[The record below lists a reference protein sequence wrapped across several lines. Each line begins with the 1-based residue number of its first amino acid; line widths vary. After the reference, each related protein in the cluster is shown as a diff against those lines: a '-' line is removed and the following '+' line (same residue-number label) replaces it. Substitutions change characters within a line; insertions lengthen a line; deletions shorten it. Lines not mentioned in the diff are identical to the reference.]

1 MNCSIAVFSIGDIW
15 QGDSFPEDFVKEIK
29 TKKLDNEFVFCQKR
43 EGDLMYYSWSWRNG
57 TINRSI
63 FACYNGFMI
72 DLNEKECFRKIASD
86 LQYIALGD
94 WKTVLPKAQNYLR
107 TSIKLIPLPIL
118 SYEKPAI
125 KKIFPKFDANELSK
139 YTDTNSTAFVS
150 KTRISEQDKVS
161 PLFVI
166 LAIIIIVVTFVTTM
180 LVAIS
185 SQEKTQQ
192 IIPERNIDRP
202 IYTTKPFQEANYL
215 PASPRT
221 ETNSS
226 KQVEKPV
233 DKKTR
238 TTAPIAESHENS
250 AILQNKY
257 FRTELQEVIN
267 EWNKSL
273 PIEIEDGI
281 RWVFTSV
288 QGSFCVLHYIVSY
301 EEHFEVLNENFSEVR
316 EHIKA
321 NIKSA
326 DKDMVEFFQALY
338 RNGFGVKVQYKLG
351 NTYRTIVI
359 AIDARELKSIIER

>member
-1 MNCSIAVFSIGDIW
+1 MNCSIAVSIGYFW

-29 TKKLDNEFVFCQKR
+29 TEKLDSEFVFCQKR
-43 EGDLMYYSWSWRNG
+43 EGDLMYYSWSWRNEK
-57 TINRSI
+57 ISSSI

-72 DLNEKECFRKIASD
+72 DLNENECFRKIASD

-94 WKTVLPKAQNYLR
+94 RKTVLPRAQNYLR

-125 KKIFPKFDANELSK
+125 KKTFPKFDANELSK

-150 KTRISEQDKVS
+150 KTRISEQDNVS
-161 PLFVI
+161 PLLVILVI
-166 LAIIIIVVTFVTTM
+166 LAIIIMVVTFVTTM

-192 IIPERNIDRP
+192 IIPERNIDP
-202 IYTTKPFQEANYL
+202 PNYL

-221 ETNSS
+221 ETNAR

-238 TTAPIAESHENS
+238 TTAPIADSHENS
-250 AILQNKY
+250 TILQNKY
-257 FRTELQEVIN
+257 FRLELQEAIN
-267 EWNKSL
+267 EFNKSL
-273 PIEIEDGI
+273 PIEVEDGI

-288 QGSFCVLHYIVSY
+288 KGSSVVFLYQVSY
-301 EEHFEVLNENFSEVR
+301 EEVFEGLNENFSEVR
-316 EHIKA
+316 ENMKA
-321 NIKSA
+321 VIKSA
-326 DKDMVEFFQALY
+326 DKDMVGFLQALY
-338 RNGFGVKVQYKLG
+338 RNGFGVKVQFRLR
-351 NTYRTIVI
+351 NTDRTIVI
-359 AIDARELKSIIER
+359 AIDARELQSIIER

>member
-1 MNCSIAVFSIGDIW
+1 MNCSIAVSIGGFW

-29 TKKLDNEFVFCQKR
+29 IKKLDSEFVFCQKR

-57 TINRSI
+57 IICRSI

-72 DLNEKECFRKIASD
+72 DLNEKECLRKIASD
-86 LQYIALGD
+86 LQDIALGD

-118 SYEKPAI
+118 SYEKPAR
-125 KKIFPKFDANELSK
+125 KKTFPKFDANELSK

-150 KTRISEQDKVS
+150 KTGISEQDKVN
-161 PLFVI
+161 PPLLFVI
-166 LAIIIIVVTFVTTM
+166 LAIIIMVVTFVTTM

-202 IYTTKPFQEANYL
+202 NYL

-221 ETNSS
+221 ETNAR

-233 DKKTR
+233 DKKTQ
-238 TTAPIAESHENS
+238 TAAPIADSHENS
-250 AILQNKY
+250 TILQNKY
-257 FRTELQEVIN
+257 FRLELQEAIN
-267 EWNKSL
+267 EFNKSL
-273 PIEIEDGI
+273 PIEVEDGI

-288 QGSFCVLHYIVSY
+288 KGSSVVFLYQVSY
-301 EEHFEVLNENFSEVR
+301 EEVFEGLNESFSEVR
-316 EHIKA
+316 ENMKA
-321 NIKSA
+321 VIKSA
-326 DKDMVEFFQALY
+326 DKDMVGFLQALY
-338 RNGFGVKVQYKLG
+338 RNGFGVKVQFRLR
-351 NTYRTIVI
+351 NTDRTIVI
-359 AIDARELKSIIER
+359 AIDARELQSIIER

>member
-43 EGDLMYYSWSWRNG
+43 EDDLMYYSWSWRNG

-107 TSIKLIPLPIL
+107 TSPKLIPLPIL
-118 SYEKPAI
+118 SYEKPAR
-125 KKIFPKFDANELSK
+125 KKTFPKFDANELSK

-150 KTRISEQDKVS
+150 KTGISEQDKVN
-161 PLFVI
+161 PLLLFVI
-166 LAIIIIVVTFVTTM
+166 LLTISVTIIVCIFVY
-180 LVAIS
+180 IS

-192 IIPERNIDRP
+192 IIPAGNIDRP
-202 IYTTKPFQEANYL
+202 IHHTPFQEENYL

-221 ETNSS
+221 ETNAL

-238 TTAPIAESHENS
+238 TTAPIADSHENS

-257 FRTELQEVIN
+257 FRTELQEAIN

-273 PIEIEDGI
+273 PIEIEAGI

-338 RNGFGVKVQYKLG
+338 RNGFGVKVRFRLR
-351 NTYRTIVI
+351 NTDRTIVI
-359 AIDARELKSIIER
+359 AIDARELKSMIER

>member
-1 MNCSIAVFSIGDIW
+1 MNCSIAVSIGDFW

-107 TSIKLIPLPIL
+107 TSPKLIPLPIL
-118 SYEKPAI
+118 SYEKPAR
-125 KKIFPKFDANELSK
+125 KKTFPKFDANELSK

-150 KTRISEQDKVS
+150 KTGISEQDKVN
-161 PLFVI
+161 PLLLFVI
-166 LAIIIIVVTFVTTM
+166 LAIIIMVVTFVTTM

-192 IIPERNIDRP
+192 IIPERNIDP
-202 IYTTKPFQEANYL
+202 PNYL

-221 ETNSS
+221 ETNAR

-233 DKKTR
+233 DKKTQ
-238 TTAPIAESHENS
+238 TAAPIADSHENS
-250 AILQNKY
+250 TILQNKY
-257 FRTELQEVIN
+257 FRTELQEAIN

-273 PIEIEDGI
+273 PIEIEAGI

-288 QGSFCVLHYIVSY
+288 QGSFCVLHYRVSY
-301 EEHFEVLNENFSEVR
+301 EDDFEGLNENFSEVR
-316 EHIKA
+316 ENIKA
-321 NIKSA
+321 NINQI
-326 DKDMVEFFQALY
+326 DIVEFLQALY
-338 RNGFGVKVQYKLG
+338 RNGFGVKVQFRLR
-351 NTYRTIVI
+351 NTDRTIVI
-359 AIDARELKSIIER
+359 AIDARELQSIIER

>member
-29 TKKLDNEFVFCQKR
+29 TEKLDSEFVFCQKR
-43 EGDLMYYSWSWRNG
+43 EGDLMYYSWSWRNEK
-57 TINRSI
+57 INRSI

-72 DLNEKECFRKIASD
+72 DLNEKGCFRKIASD
-86 LQYIALGD
+86 LQYIALRD

-125 KKIFPKFDANELSK
+125 KKTFPKFDANELSK

-185 SQEKTQQ
+185 SQEKIQQ
-192 IIPERNIDRP
+192 IIPERNIDRY
-202 IYTTKPFQEANYL
+202 ITPFQEANYL

-238 TTAPIAESHENS
+238 TTAPIADSHENS

-257 FRTELQEVIN
+257 FLLELQEAIN
-267 EWNKSL
+267 ELNKSL
-273 PIEIEDGI
+273 PIEVEDGI

-288 QGSFCVLHYIVSY
+288 QGPFCVSLYMVSY
-301 EEHFEVLNENFSEVR
+301 EDEEDFEDLISEAREN
-316 EHIKA
+316 IKA
-321 NIKSA
+321 IIKSA

-351 NTYRTIVI
+351 NTYGTIVI
-359 AIDARELKSIIER
+359 TIDARELKSIIER

>member
-1 MNCSIAVFSIGDIW
+1 MNCSIAVSIGYFW

-29 TKKLDNEFVFCQKR
+29 TEKLDSEFVFCQKR
-43 EGDLMYYSWSWRNG
+43 EGDLMYYSWSWRNEK
-57 TINRSI
+57 ISSII

-72 DLNEKECFRKIASD
+72 DLNENECFRKIASD

-94 WKTVLPKAQNYLR
+94 RKTVLPRAQNYLR

-125 KKIFPKFDANELSK
+125 KKTFPKFDANELSK

-150 KTRISEQDKVS
+150 KTRISEQDNVS
-161 PLFVI
+161 PLLVI
-166 LAIIIIVVTFVTTM
+166 LAIIIMVVTFVTTM

-192 IIPERNIDRP
+192 IIPERNIDP
-202 IYTTKPFQEANYL
+202 PNYL

-221 ETNSS
+221 ETNAR

-238 TTAPIAESHENS
+238 TTAPIADSHENS
-250 AILQNKY
+250 TILQNKY
-257 FRTELQEVIN
+257 FRLELQEAIN
-267 EWNKSL
+267 EFNKSL
-273 PIEIEDGI
+273 PIEVEDGI

-288 QGSFCVLHYIVSY
+288 KGSSVVFLYQVSY
-301 EEHFEVLNENFSEVR
+301 EEVFEGLNESFSEVR
-316 EHIKA
+316 ENMKA
-321 NIKSA
+321 VIKSA
-326 DKDMVEFFQALY
+326 DKDMVGFLQALY
-338 RNGFGVKVQYKLG
+338 RNGFGVKVQFRLR
-351 NTYRTIVI
+351 NTDRTIVI
-359 AIDARELKSIIER
+359 AIDARELQSIIER

>member
-1 MNCSIAVFSIGDIW
+1 MNCSIAVSIGDFW

-43 EGDLMYYSWSWRNG
+43 EDDLMYYSWSWRNG

-107 TSIKLIPLPIL
+107 TSPKLIPLPIL
-118 SYEKPAI
+118 SYEKPAR
-125 KKIFPKFDANELSK
+125 KKTFPKFDANELSK

-150 KTRISEQDKVS
+150 KTGISEQDKVN
-161 PLFVI
+161 PLLLFVI
-166 LAIIIIVVTFVTTM
+166 LAIIIMVVTFVTTM

-192 IIPERNIDRP
+192 IIPERNIDP
-202 IYTTKPFQEANYL
+202 PNYL

-221 ETNSS
+221 ETNAR

-233 DKKTR
+233 DKKTQ
-238 TTAPIAESHENS
+238 TAAPIADSHENS
-250 AILQNKY
+250 TILQNKY
-257 FRTELQEVIN
+257 FRLELQEAIN
-267 EWNKSL
+267 EFNKSL
-273 PIEIEDGI
+273 PIEVEDGI

-288 QGSFCVLHYIVSY
+288 KGSSVVFLYQVSY
-301 EEHFEVLNENFSEVR
+301 EEVFEGLNESFSEVR
-316 EHIKA
+316 ENMKA
-321 NIKSA
+321 VIKSA
-326 DKDMVEFFQALY
+326 DKDMVGFLQALY
-338 RNGFGVKVQYKLG
+338 RNGFGVKVQFRLR
-351 NTYRTIVI
+351 NTDRTIVI
-359 AIDARELKSIIER
+359 AIDARELQSIIER

>member
-1 MNCSIAVFSIGDIW
+1 MNCSIAVSIGYFW

-29 TKKLDNEFVFCQKR
+29 TEKLDSEFVFCQKR
-43 EGDLMYYSWSWRNG
+43 EGDLMYYSWSWRNEK
-57 TINRSI
+57 ISSSI

-72 DLNEKECFRKIASD
+72 DLNENECFRKIASD

-94 WKTVLPKAQNYLR
+94 RKTVLPRAQNYLR

-125 KKIFPKFDANELSK
+125 KKTFPKFDANELSK

-161 PLFVI
+161 PLLVI
-166 LAIIIIVVTFVTTM
+166 LAIIIMVVTFVTNM

-192 IIPERNIDRP
+192 IIPERNIDP
-202 IYTTKPFQEANYL
+202 PNYL

-221 ETNSS
+221 ETNAR

-233 DKKTR
+233 DKKTQ
-238 TTAPIAESHENS
+238 TAAPIADSHENS
-250 AILQNKY
+250 TILQNKY
-257 FRTELQEVIN
+257 FRLELQEAIN
-267 EWNKSL
+267 EFNKSL
-273 PIEIEDGI
+273 PIEVEDGI

-288 QGSFCVLHYIVSY
+288 KGSSVVFLYQVSY
-301 EEHFEVLNENFSEVR
+301 EEVFEGLNESFSEVR
-316 EHIKA
+316 ENMKA
-321 NIKSA
+321 VIKSA
-326 DKDMVEFFQALY
+326 DKDMVGFLQALY
-338 RNGFGVKVQYKLG
+338 RNGFGVKVQFRLR
-351 NTYRTIVI
+351 NTDRTIVI
-359 AIDARELKSIIER
+359 AIDARELQSIIER

>member
-43 EGDLMYYSWSWRNG
+43 EDDLMYYSWSWRNEK
-57 TINRSI
+57 INRSI

-107 TSIKLIPLPIL
+107 TSPKLIPLPIL
-118 SYEKPAI
+118 SYEKPAR
-125 KKIFPKFDANELSK
+125 KKTFPKFDANELSK

-150 KTRISEQDKVS
+150 KTRISEQDKVNFL

-166 LAIIIIVVTFVTTM
+166 LLTISVTIIVCIFVY
-180 LVAIS
+180 IS

-192 IIPERNIDRP
+192 IIPAGNIDRP
-202 IYTTKPFQEANYL
+202 IHHTPFQEENYL

-221 ETNSS
+221 ETNAL

-238 TTAPIAESHENS
+238 TTAPIADSHENS

-257 FRTELQEVIN
+257 FRTELQEAIN

-273 PIEIEDGI
+273 PIEIEAGI

-338 RNGFGVKVQYKLG
+338 RNGFGVKVRFRLR
-351 NTYRTIVI
+351 NTDRTIVI
-359 AIDARELKSIIER
+359 AIDARELKSMIER

>member
-1 MNCSIAVFSIGDIW
+1 MNCSIAVSIGGFW

-29 TKKLDNEFVFCQKR
+29 IKKLDNEFVFCQKR
-43 EGDLMYYSWSWRNG
+43 EGDLMYYSWSWWNE
-57 TINRSI
+57 TIHRSI

-72 DLNEKECFRKIASD
+72 DLNEKECLRKIASD
-86 LQYIALGD
+86 LRYIALENR
-94 WKTVLPKAQNYLR
+94 KTVLPKAQNYLR

-125 KKIFPKFDANELSK
+125 KKTFPKFDANELSK

-150 KTRISEQDKVS
+150 KTGIFEQYNVNLL

-166 LAIIIIVVTFVTTM
+166 LLIIVVAIIVCIFVH
-180 LVAIS
+180 IS

-221 ETNSS
+221 ETNAL

-238 TTAPIAESHENS
+238 TTAPIADSHENS
-250 AILQNKY
+250 TILQNKY
-257 FRTELQEVIN
+257 FLLELQEVIN

-273 PIEIEDGI
+273 PIEVEDGI

-288 QGSFCVLHYIVSY
+288 QGSFCVLHYRVSY
-301 EEHFEVLNENFSEVR
+301 EDDFEGLNENFSEVR
-316 EHIKA
+316 ENIKA
-321 NIKSA
+321 NINQI
-326 DKDMVEFFQALY
+326 DIVEFLQALY
-338 RNGFGVKVQYKLG
+338 RNGFGVKVQFRLR
-351 NTYRTIVI
+351 NTDRTIVI
-359 AIDARELKSIIER
+359 AIDARELKSMIER

>member
-15 QGDSFPEDFVKEIK
+15 QGDIFPEDFVKEIK
-29 TKKLDNEFVFCQKR
+29 NKKLDSEFVFCQKR
-43 EGDLMYYSWSWRNG
+43 EGDLMYYSWSWRNEK
-57 TINRSI
+57 INRSI

-118 SYEKPAI
+118 SYEKPAR
-125 KKIFPKFDANELSK
+125 KKTFPKFDANELSK

-150 KTRISEQDKVS
+150 KTGISEQDKVN
-161 PLFVI
+161 PLLLFVI
-166 LAIIIIVVTFVTTM
+166 LLTISVTIIVCIFVY
-180 LVAIS
+180 IS

-202 IYTTKPFQEANYL
+202 IHHTPFQEENYL

-221 ETNSS
+221 EPNVR
-226 KQVEKPV
+226 KQVEKSV
-233 DKKTR
+233 DKKTQ
-238 TTAPIAESHENS
+238 TAAPIAESHENS
-250 AILQNKY
+250 TILQNKR
-257 FRTELQEVIN
+257 FRTELQESIN

-273 PIEIEDGI
+273 PIEVEDGI

-288 QGSFCVLHYIVSY
+288 QGSFCVLHYRVSY
-301 EEHFEVLNENFSEVR
+301 EDEEDFEGLISEVR
-316 EHIKA
+316 ENIKA

-326 DKDMVEFFQALY
+326 DKDMVEFLQALY
-338 RNGFGVKVQYKLG
+338 RNGFGVKVQFRLR
-351 NTYRTIVI
+351 NTDRTIVI

>member
-29 TKKLDNEFVFCQKR
+29 TKKLDSEFVFCQKR
-43 EGDLMYYSWSWRNG
+43 EGDLMYYSWSWRNEK
-57 TINRSI
+57 INRSI

-86 LQYIALGD
+86 LRYIALGD

-107 TSIKLIPLPIL
+107 TSPKLIPLPIL
-118 SYEKPAI
+118 SYEKPAR
-125 KKIFPKFDANELSK
+125 KKTFPKFDANELSK
-139 YTDTNSTAFVS
+139 YTDTNSTIFVC
-150 KTRISEQDKVS
+150 KTGISEQDKVYL

-166 LAIIIIVVTFVTTM
+166 LLAIKVAIIVCIFVY
-180 LVAIS
+180 IS

-202 IYTTKPFQEANYL
+202 IHHTPFQEENYL

-221 ETNSS
+221 EPNVR
-226 KQVEKPV
+226 KQVEKSV
-233 DKKTR
+233 DKKTQ
-238 TTAPIAESHENS
+238 TAAPIAESHENS
-250 AILQNKY
+250 TILQNKR
-257 FRTELQEVIN
+257 FRTELQESIN

-273 PIEIEDGI
+273 PIEVEDGI

-288 QGSFCVLHYIVSY
+288 QGSFCVLHYRVSY
-301 EEHFEVLNENFSEVR
+301 EDEEDFEGLISEVR
-316 EHIKA
+316 ENIKA

-326 DKDMVEFFQALY
+326 DKDMVEFLQALY
-338 RNGFGVKVQYKLG
+338 RNGFGVKVQFRLR
-351 NTYRTIVI
+351 NTDRTIVI
-359 AIDARELKSIIER
+359 AIDARELKSMIER

>member
-43 EGDLMYYSWSWRNG
+43 EDDLMYYSWSWRNG

-107 TSIKLIPLPIL
+107 TSPKLIPLPIL
-118 SYEKPAI
+118 SYEKPAR
-125 KKIFPKFDANELSK
+125 KKTFPKFDANELSK

-150 KTRISEQDKVS
+150 KTGISEQDKVN
-161 PLFVI
+161 PLLLFVI
-166 LAIIIIVVTFVTTM
+166 LLTISVTIIVCIFVY
-180 LVAIS
+180 IS

-192 IIPERNIDRP
+192 IIPAGNIDRP
-202 IYTTKPFQEANYL
+202 IHHTPFQEENYL

-221 ETNSS
+221 ETNAL

-238 TTAPIAESHENS
+238 TTAPIADSHENS

-257 FRTELQEVIN
+257 FRTELQEAIN

-273 PIEIEDGI
+273 PIEIEAGI

-288 QGSFCVLHYIVSY
+288 QGSSVVFLYQMSY
-301 EEHFEVLNENFSEVR
+301 EEDFEGLNGNSSKVR
-316 EHIKA
+316 ENIKA
-321 NIKSA
+321 VIKSA
-326 DKDMVEFFQALY
+326 DKDMVEFLEALY
-338 RNGFGVKVQYKLG
+338 LNGFGVILQFRLKD
-351 NTYRTIVI
+351 TDRTIVV

>member
-15 QGDSFPEDFVKEIK
+15 QGDSFPEDFVKEIR
-29 TKKLDNEFVFCQKR
+29 TKKLDNEFIFCQKR
-43 EGDLMYYSWSWRNG
+43 EGDLMYYSWSWRNE
-57 TINRSI
+57 TIDRSI

-86 LQYIALGD
+86 LRYIALGD

-125 KKIFPKFDANELSK
+125 KKTFPKFDANELSK

-150 KTRISEQDKVS
+150 KTGISEQDKVN
-161 PLFVI
+161 PLLLFVI
-166 LAIIIIVVTFVTTM
+166 LAIIIMVVTFVTTM

-192 IIPERNIDRP
+192 IIPERNIDP
-202 IYTTKPFQEANYL
+202 PNYL

-221 ETNSS
+221 ETNAR

-233 DKKTR
+233 DKKTQ
-238 TTAPIAESHENS
+238 TAAPIADSHENS
-250 AILQNKY
+250 TILQNKY
-257 FRTELQEVIN
+257 FRLELQEAIN
-267 EWNKSL
+267 EFNKSL
-273 PIEIEDGI
+273 PIEVEDGI

-326 DKDMVEFFQALY
+326 DKDMVEFLQALY
-338 RNGFGVKVQYKLG
+338 RNGFGVKVQFRLR
-351 NTYRTIVI
+351 NTDRTIVI
-359 AIDARELKSIIER
+359 AIDARELQSIIER

>member
-1 MNCSIAVFSIGDIW
+1 MNCSIAVSIGDFW

-43 EGDLMYYSWSWRNG
+43 EDDLMYYSWSWRNG
-57 TINRSI
+57 TIDRSI

-118 SYEKPAI
+118 SYEKPAR
-125 KKIFPKFDANELSK
+125 KKVFPKFDANELSK
-139 YTDTNSTAFVS
+139 YTDTNSTIFVC
-150 KTRISEQDKVS
+150 KTGISEQDKVNLL
-161 PLFVI
+161 PLFVL

-202 IYTTKPFQEANYL
+202 IHHTPFQEENYL

-221 ETNSS
+221 ETNAL

-233 DKKTR
+233 DKKTQ
-238 TTAPIAESHENS
+238 TAAPIAESHENS
-250 AILQNKY
+250 TILQNKY
-257 FRTELQEVIN
+257 FRTELQEAIN

-273 PIEIEDGI
+273 PIEIEAGI

-301 EEHFEVLNENFSEVR
+301 EEHFEILNENFSEVR

-338 RNGFGVKVQYKLG
+338 RNGFGVKVQYRLR
-351 NTYRTIVI
+351 NTDRTIVI
-359 AIDARELKSIIER
+359 TIDARELKSIIER

>member
-1 MNCSIAVFSIGDIW
+1 
-15 QGDSFPEDFVKEIK
+15 
-29 TKKLDNEFVFCQKR
+29 
-43 EGDLMYYSWSWRNG
+43 MY
-57 TINRSI
+57 IC
-63 FACYNGFMI
+63 A
-72 DLNEKECFRKIASD
+72 
-86 LQYIALGD
+86 
-94 WKTVLPKAQNYLR
+94 YL
-107 TSIKLIPLPIL
+107 SL
-118 SYEKPAI
+118 
-125 KKIFPKFDANELSK
+125 
-139 YTDTNSTAFVS
+139 
-150 KTRISEQDKVS
+150 
-161 PLFVI
+161 
-166 LAIIIIVVTFVTTM
+166 
-180 LVAIS
+180 
-185 SQEKTQQ
+185 EKTQQ
-192 IIPERNIDRP
+192 IIPAGNIERP

-221 ETNSS
+221 ETNAL

-250 AILQNKY
+250 TILQNKR
-257 FRTELQEVIN
+257 FRTELQEAIN

-273 PIEIEDGI
+273 PIEIEAGI

-326 DKDMVEFFQALY
+326 DKDMLEFLQALY
-338 RNGFGVKVQYKLG
+338 RNGFGVKVQFRLI
-351 NTYRTIVI
+351 NTDRTIVV

>member
-1 MNCSIAVFSIGDIW
+1 MNCSIAVSIGDFW

-107 TSIKLIPLPIL
+107 TSPKLIPLPIL
-118 SYEKPAI
+118 SYEKPAR
-125 KKIFPKFDANELSK
+125 KKTFPKFDANELSK

-150 KTRISEQDKVS
+150 KTGISEQDKVN
-161 PLFVI
+161 PLLLFVI
-166 LAIIIIVVTFVTTM
+166 LAIIIMVVTFVTTM

-192 IIPERNIDRP
+192 IIPERNIDP
-202 IYTTKPFQEANYL
+202 PNYL

-221 ETNSS
+221 ETNAR

-233 DKKTR
+233 DKKTQ
-238 TTAPIAESHENS
+238 TAAPIADSHENS
-250 AILQNKY
+250 TILQNKY
-257 FRTELQEVIN
+257 FRLELQEAIN
-267 EWNKSL
+267 EFNKSL
-273 PIEIEDGI
+273 PIEVEDGI

-288 QGSFCVLHYIVSY
+288 KGSSVVFLYQVSY
-301 EEHFEVLNENFSEVR
+301 EEVFEGLNESFSEVR
-316 EHIKA
+316 ENMKA
-321 NIKSA
+321 VIKSA
-326 DKDMVEFFQALY
+326 DKDMVGFLQALY
-338 RNGFGVKVQYKLG
+338 RNGFGVKVQFRLR
-351 NTYRTIVI
+351 NTDRTIVI
-359 AIDARELKSIIER
+359 AIDARELQSIIER

>member
-1 MNCSIAVFSIGDIW
+1 MNCSIAVSIGYFW

-29 TKKLDNEFVFCQKR
+29 TEKLDSEFVFCQKR
-43 EGDLMYYSWSWRNG
+43 EGDLMYYSWSWRNEK
-57 TINRSI
+57 ISSSI

-72 DLNEKECFRKIASD
+72 DLNENECFRKIASD

-125 KKIFPKFDANELSK
+125 KKTFPKFDANELSK

-161 PLFVI
+161 PLLVI
-166 LAIIIIVVTFVTTM
+166 LAIIIMVVTFVTTM

-192 IIPERNIDRP
+192 IIPERNIDP
-202 IYTTKPFQEANYL
+202 PNYL

-221 ETNSS
+221 ETNAL

-233 DKKTR
+233 DKKTQ
-238 TTAPIAESHENS
+238 TAAPIADSHENS
-250 AILQNKY
+250 TILQNKY
-257 FRTELQEVIN
+257 FRLELQEAIN
-267 EWNKSL
+267 EFNKSL
-273 PIEIEDGI
+273 PIEVEDGI

-288 QGSFCVLHYIVSY
+288 KGSSVVFLYQVSY
-301 EEHFEVLNENFSEVR
+301 EEVFEGLNESFSEVR
-316 EHIKA
+316 ENMKA
-321 NIKSA
+321 VIKSA
-326 DKDMVEFFQALY
+326 DKDMVGFLQALY
-338 RNGFGVKVQYKLG
+338 RNGFGVKVQFRLR
-351 NTYRTIVI
+351 NTDRTIVI
-359 AIDARELKSIIER
+359 AIDARELQSIIER

>member
-1 MNCSIAVFSIGDIW
+1 MNCSIAVSIGDFW

-29 TKKLDNEFVFCQKR
+29 TEKLDSEFVFCQKR
-43 EGDLMYYSWSWRNG
+43 EGDLMYYSWSWRNEK
-57 TINRSI
+57 ISSSI

-94 WKTVLPKAQNYLR
+94 RKTVLPRAQNYLR

-125 KKIFPKFDANELSK
+125 KKTFPKFDANELSK

-161 PLFVI
+161 PLLVI
-166 LAIIIIVVTFVTTM
+166 LAIIIMVVTFVTNM

-192 IIPERNIDRP
+192 IIPERNIDP
-202 IYTTKPFQEANYL
+202 PNYL

-221 ETNSS
+221 ETNAR

-233 DKKTR
+233 DKKTQ
-238 TTAPIAESHENS
+238 TAAPIADSLENS
-250 AILQNKY
+250 TILQNKY
-257 FRTELQEVIN
+257 FRLELQEAIN
-267 EWNKSL
+267 EFNKSL
-273 PIEIEDGI
+273 PIEVEDGI

-288 QGSFCVLHYIVSY
+288 KGSSVVFLYQVSY
-301 EEHFEVLNENFSEVR
+301 EEVFEGLNESFSEVR
-316 EHIKA
+316 ENMKA
-321 NIKSA
+321 VIKSA
-326 DKDMVEFFQALY
+326 DKDMVGFLQALY
-338 RNGFGVKVQYKLG
+338 RNGFGVKVQFRLR
-351 NTYRTIVI
+351 NTDRTIVI
-359 AIDARELKSIIER
+359 AIDARELQSIIER

>member
-1 MNCSIAVFSIGDIW
+1 MNCSIAVSIGDFW

-107 TSIKLIPLPIL
+107 TSPKLIPLPIL
-118 SYEKPAI
+118 SYEKPAR
-125 KKIFPKFDANELSK
+125 KKTFPKFDANELSK

-150 KTRISEQDKVS
+150 KTRISEQDKVN
-161 PLFVI
+161 PLLLFVI
-166 LAIIIIVVTFVTTM
+166 LAIIIMVVTFVTTM

-192 IIPERNIDRP
+192 IIPERNIDP
-202 IYTTKPFQEANYL
+202 PNYL

-221 ETNSS
+221 ETNAR

-233 DKKTR
+233 DKKTQ
-238 TTAPIAESHENS
+238 TAAPIADSHENS
-250 AILQNKY
+250 TILQNKY
-257 FRTELQEVIN
+257 FRLELQEAIN
-267 EWNKSL
+267 EFNKSL
-273 PIEIEDGI
+273 PIEVEDGI

-288 QGSFCVLHYIVSY
+288 KGSSVVFLYQVSY
-301 EEHFEVLNENFSEVR
+301 EEVFEGLNESFSEVR
-316 EHIKA
+316 ENMKA
-321 NIKSA
+321 VIKSA
-326 DKDMVEFFQALY
+326 DKDMVGFLQALY
-338 RNGFGVKVQYKLG
+338 RNGFGVKVQFRLR
-351 NTYRTIVI
+351 NTDRTIVI
-359 AIDARELKSIIER
+359 AIDARELQSIIER

>member
-29 TKKLDNEFVFCQKR
+29 TKKLDNEFIFCQKR
-43 EGDLMYYSWSWRNG
+43 EGDLMYYSWSWRNEK
-57 TINRSI
+57 INRSI

-86 LQYIALGD
+86 LRYIALGD

-118 SYEKPAI
+118 SYEKPAR
-125 KKIFPKFDANELSK
+125 KKTFPKFDANELSK

-185 SQEKTQQ
+185 SQEKIQQ

-273 PIEIEDGI
+273 PIEVEDGI

-288 QGSFCVLHYIVSY
+288 QGSFCVLHYRVSY
-301 EEHFEVLNENFSEVR
+301 EDDFEGLNENFSEVR
-316 EHIKA
+316 ENIKA
-321 NIKSA
+321 NINQI
-326 DKDMVEFFQALY
+326 DIVEFLQALY
-338 RNGFGVKVQYKLG
+338 RNGFGVKVQFRLR
-351 NTYRTIVI
+351 NTDRTIVI
-359 AIDARELKSIIER
+359 AIDARELQSIIER

>member
-1 MNCSIAVFSIGDIW
+1 MNCSIAVSIGNFW
-15 QGDSFPEDFVKEIK
+15 QGDNFPEDFVKEIK
-29 TKKLDNEFVFCQKR
+29 IKKLDNEFVFCQKR
-43 EGDLMYYSWSWRNG
+43 ESDLMYYSWSWRNG
-57 TINRSI
+57 IIYRSI

-86 LQYIALGD
+86 LRYIALGD

-118 SYEKPAI
+118 SYEKPAR
-125 KKIFPKFDANELSK
+125 KKTFPKFDANELSK

-150 KTRISEQDKVS
+150 KTGISEQDKVN
-161 PLFVI
+161 PLLLFVI
-166 LAIIIIVVTFVTTM
+166 LLTISVTIIVCIFVY
-180 LVAIS
+180 IS

-192 IIPERNIDRP
+192 IIPAGNIERP
-202 IYTTKPFQEANYL
+202 IHRMPFQEENYL

-221 ETNSS
+221 ETDAR

-250 AILQNKY
+250 TILQNKR

-273 PIEIEDGI
+273 PIEVEDGI

-301 EEHFEVLNENFSEVR
+301 EEHFEVLNENFSEER
-316 EHIKA
+316 ENIKA

-326 DKDMVEFFQALY
+326 DKDMVEFLQALY
-338 RNGFGVKVQYKLG
+338 RNGFGVKVRFRLR
-351 NTYRTIVI
+351 NTDRTIVV

>member
-1 MNCSIAVFSIGDIW
+1 MNCSIAVSIGDFW

-43 EGDLMYYSWSWRNG
+43 EDDLMYYSWSWRNG

-107 TSIKLIPLPIL
+107 TSPKLIPLPIL

-125 KKIFPKFDANELSK
+125 KKTFPKFDANELSK

-161 PLFVI
+161 PLLVI
-166 LAIIIIVVTFVTTM
+166 LAIIIMVVTFVTNM

-192 IIPERNIDRP
+192 IIPERNIDP
-202 IYTTKPFQEANYL
+202 PNYL

-221 ETNSS
+221 ETNAR

-233 DKKTR
+233 DKKTQ
-238 TTAPIAESHENS
+238 TAAPIADSLENS
-250 AILQNKY
+250 TILQNKY
-257 FRTELQEVIN
+257 FRLELQEAIN
-267 EWNKSL
+267 EFNKSL
-273 PIEIEDGI
+273 PIEVEDGI

-288 QGSFCVLHYIVSY
+288 KGSSVVFLYQVSY
-301 EEHFEVLNENFSEVR
+301 EEVFEGLNESFSEVR
-316 EHIKA
+316 ENMKA
-321 NIKSA
+321 VIKSA
-326 DKDMVEFFQALY
+326 DKDMVGFLQALY
-338 RNGFGVKVQYKLG
+338 RNGFGVKVQFRLR
-351 NTYRTIVI
+351 NTDRTIVI
-359 AIDARELKSIIER
+359 AIDARELQSIIER

>member
-1 MNCSIAVFSIGDIW
+1 MNCSIAVSIGDFW

-43 EGDLMYYSWSWRNG
+43 EDDLMYYSWSWRNG
-57 TINRSI
+57 TIDRSI

-118 SYEKPAI
+118 SYEKPAR
-125 KKIFPKFDANELSK
+125 KKTFPKFDANELSK

-150 KTRISEQDKVS
+150 KTGISEQDKVN
-161 PLFVI
+161 PLLLFVI
-166 LAIIIIVVTFVTTM
+166 LLTISVTIIVCIFVY
-180 LVAIS
+180 IS
-185 SQEKTQQ
+185 SQEKTQP

-215 PASPRT
+215 PASSRT
-221 ETNSS
+221 ETNAR

-233 DKKTR
+233 DKKTQ
-238 TTAPIAESHENS
+238 TAAPIAESHENS
-250 AILQNKY
+250 TILQNKR
-257 FRTELQEVIN
+257 FRTELQESIN

-273 PIEIEDGI
+273 PIEVEDGI

-288 QGSFCVLHYIVSY
+288 QGSFCVLHYRVSY
-301 EEHFEVLNENFSEVR
+301 EDEEDFEGLISEVR
-316 EHIKA
+316 ENIKA

-326 DKDMVEFFQALY
+326 DKDMLEFLQALY
-338 RNGFGVKVQYKLG
+338 RNGFGVKVQFRLR
-351 NTYRTIVI
+351 NTDRTIVI
-359 AIDARELKSIIER
+359 AIDARELKSMIER

>member
-1 MNCSIAVFSIGDIW
+1 MNCSIAVSIGDFW

-43 EGDLMYYSWSWRNG
+43 EDDLMYYSWSWRNEK
-57 TINRSI
+57 ISSSI

-107 TSIKLIPLPIL
+107 TSPKLIPLPIL
-118 SYEKPAI
+118 SYEKPAR
-125 KKIFPKFDANELSK
+125 KKTFPKFDANELSK

-150 KTRISEQDKVS
+150 KTRISEQDKVN
-161 PLFVI
+161 PLLLFVI
-166 LAIIIIVVTFVTTM
+166 LAIIIMVVTFVTTM

-192 IIPERNIDRP
+192 IIPERNIDP
-202 IYTTKPFQEANYL
+202 PNYL

-221 ETNSS
+221 ETNAR

-233 DKKTR
+233 DKKTQ
-238 TTAPIAESHENS
+238 TAAPIADSHENS
-250 AILQNKY
+250 TILQNKY
-257 FRTELQEVIN
+257 FRLELQEAIN
-267 EWNKSL
+267 EFNKSL
-273 PIEIEDGI
+273 PIEVEDGI

-288 QGSFCVLHYIVSY
+288 KGSSVVFLYQVSY
-301 EEHFEVLNENFSEVR
+301 EEVFEGLNESFSEVR
-316 EHIKA
+316 ENMKA
-321 NIKSA
+321 VIKSA
-326 DKDMVEFFQALY
+326 DKDMVGFLQALY
-338 RNGFGVKVQYKLG
+338 RNGFGVKVQFRLR
-351 NTYRTIVI
+351 NTDRTIVI
-359 AIDARELKSIIER
+359 AIDARELQSIIER

>member
-1 MNCSIAVFSIGDIW
+1 MNCSIAVSIGYFW

-29 TKKLDNEFVFCQKR
+29 TEKLDSEFVFCQKR
-43 EGDLMYYSWSWRNG
+43 EGDLMYYSWSWRNEK
-57 TINRSI
+57 ISSSI

-72 DLNEKECFRKIASD
+72 DLNENECFRKIASD

-94 WKTVLPKAQNYLR
+94 RKTVLPRAQNYLR

-125 KKIFPKFDANELSK
+125 KKTFPKFDANELSK

-150 KTRISEQDKVS
+150 KTRISEQDNVS
-161 PLFVI
+161 PLLVI
-166 LAIIIIVVTFVTTM
+166 LAIIIMVVTFVTTM

-192 IIPERNIDRP
+192 IIPERNIDP
-202 IYTTKPFQEANYL
+202 PNYL

-221 ETNSS
+221 ETNAR

-238 TTAPIAESHENS
+238 TTAPIADSHENS
-250 AILQNKY
+250 TILQNKY
-257 FRTELQEVIN
+257 FRLELQEAIN

-273 PIEIEDGI
+273 PIEIEAGI

-326 DKDMVEFFQALY
+326 DKDMVEFLEALY
-338 RNGFGVKVQYKLG
+338 RNGFGVKVRFRLR
-351 NTYRTIVI
+351 NTDRTIVV

>member
-29 TKKLDNEFVFCQKR
+29 TEKLDSEFVFCQKR
-43 EGDLMYYSWSWRNG
+43 EGDLMYYSWSWRNEK
-57 TINRSI
+57 ISSSI

-72 DLNEKECFRKIASD
+72 DLNENECFRKIASD

-94 WKTVLPKAQNYLR
+94 RKTVLPRAQNYLR

-125 KKIFPKFDANELSK
+125 KKTFPKFDANELSK

-161 PLFVI
+161 PLLVI
-166 LAIIIIVVTFVTTM
+166 LAIIIMVVTFVTNM

-192 IIPERNIDRP
+192 IIPERNIDP
-202 IYTTKPFQEANYL
+202 PNYL

-221 ETNSS
+221 ETNAR

-233 DKKTR
+233 DKKTQ
-238 TTAPIAESHENS
+238 TAAPIADSHENS
-250 AILQNKY
+250 TILQNKY
-257 FRTELQEVIN
+257 FRLELQEAIN
-267 EWNKSL
+267 EFNKSL
-273 PIEIEDGI
+273 PIEVEDGI

-288 QGSFCVLHYIVSY
+288 KGSSVVFLYQVSY
-301 EEHFEVLNENFSEVR
+301 EEVFEGLNESFSEVR
-316 EHIKA
+316 ENMKA
-321 NIKSA
+321 VIKSA
-326 DKDMVEFFQALY
+326 DKDMVGFLQALY
-338 RNGFGVKVQYKLG
+338 RNGFGVKVQFRLR
-351 NTYRTIVI
+351 NTDRTIVI
-359 AIDARELKSIIER
+359 AIDARELQSIIER

>member
-1 MNCSIAVFSIGDIW
+1 MNCSVAVSIGDIW

-43 EGDLMYYSWSWRNG
+43 EGDLMYYSWSWRNEK
-57 TINRSI
+57 ISSSI

-72 DLNEKECFRKIASD
+72 DLNENECFRKIASD

-94 WKTVLPKAQNYLR
+94 RKTVLPRAQNYLR

-125 KKIFPKFDANELSK
+125 KKTFPKFDANELSK

-150 KTRISEQDKVS
+150 KTGISEQDKVNFL

-166 LAIIIIVVTFVTTM
+166 KLLILVVAYFVCM
-180 LVAIS
+180 LVHIS

-221 ETNSS
+221 ETNAR

-238 TTAPIAESHENS
+238 TTAPIADSHENS

-273 PIEIEDGI
+273 PIEIEAGI

-288 QGSFCVLHYIVSY
+288 QGSFCVLHYRVSY
-301 EEHFEVLNENFSEVR
+301 EEHFEVLNENEVR
-316 EHIKA
+316 ENIKA

-326 DKDMVEFFQALY
+326 DKDMVEFLQALY
-338 RNGFGVKVQYKLG
+338 RNGFGVKVRFRLR
-351 NTYRTIVI
+351 NTDRTIVV
-359 AIDARELKSIIER
+359 AIDARELQSIIER

>member
-1 MNCSIAVFSIGDIW
+1 MNCSIAVSIGNFW
-15 QGDSFPEDFVKEIK
+15 QGDNFPEDFVKEIK
-29 TKKLDNEFVFCQKR
+29 IKKLDNEFVFCQKR
-43 EGDLMYYSWSWRNG
+43 ESDLMYYSWSWRNG
-57 TINRSI
+57 IIYRSI

-86 LQYIALGD
+86 LRYIALGD

-125 KKIFPKFDANELSK
+125 KKTFPKFDANELSK
-139 YTDTNSTAFVS
+139 YTDTNSTAFVC
-150 KTRISEQDKVS
+150 KTGISEQDKVN
-161 PLFVI
+161 PLLLFLI
-166 LAIIIIVVTFVTTM
+166 LLTISVTIIVCIFVY
-180 LVAIS
+180 IS

-192 IIPERNIDRP
+192 IIPAGNIERP
-202 IYTTKPFQEANYL
+202 IHRMPFQEENYL

-221 ETNSS
+221 ETDAR

-250 AILQNKY
+250 TILQNKR

-273 PIEIEDGI
+273 PIEVEDGI

-301 EEHFEVLNENFSEVR
+301 EEHFEVLNENFSEER
-316 EHIKA
+316 ENIKA

-326 DKDMVEFFQALY
+326 DKDMVEFLQALY
-338 RNGFGVKVQYKLG
+338 RNGFGVKVQFRLR
-351 NTYRTIVI
+351 NTDRTIVI

>member
-1 MNCSIAVFSIGDIW
+1 MNCSIAVSIGDIW

-43 EGDLMYYSWSWRNG
+43 EDDLMYYSWSWRNE
-57 TINRSI
+57 TIDRSI

-86 LQYIALGD
+86 LRYIALGD

-118 SYEKPAI
+118 SYEKPAR
-125 KKIFPKFDANELSK
+125 KKTFPKFDANELSK

-150 KTRISEQDKVS
+150 KTGIFEQYNVNLL

-166 LAIIIIVVTFVTTM
+166 MLTISVTIIVCIFVY
-180 LVAIS
+180 IS

-192 IIPERNIDRP
+192 IIPAGNIDRP
-202 IYTTKPFQEANYL
+202 IHHTPFQEANYL

-221 ETNSS
+221 ETNSH

-238 TTAPIAESHENS
+238 TTAPIAESH
-250 AILQNKY
+250 
-257 FRTELQEVIN
+257 
-267 EWNKSL
+267 
-273 PIEIEDGI
+273 
-281 RWVFTSV
+281 
-288 QGSFCVLHYIVSY
+288 
-301 EEHFEVLNENFSEVR
+301 
-316 EHIKA
+316 
-321 NIKSA
+321 
-326 DKDMVEFFQALY
+326 
-338 RNGFGVKVQYKLG
+338 
-351 NTYRTIVI
+351 
-359 AIDARELKSIIER
+359 